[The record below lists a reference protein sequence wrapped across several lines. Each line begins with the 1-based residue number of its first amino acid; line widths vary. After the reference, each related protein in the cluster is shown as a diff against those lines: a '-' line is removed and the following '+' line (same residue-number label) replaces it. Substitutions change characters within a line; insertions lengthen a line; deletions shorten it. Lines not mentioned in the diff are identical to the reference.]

1 MVRAGG
7 WRWEL
12 GAGGGVAP
20 FTVAVLSC
28 EMKASYN
35 YSLRAAS
42 GFQLNFAFIFERNNQ
57 GIWKLD

>member
-1 MVRAGG
+1 MKWSEQEVGG
-7 WRWEL
+7 GSWGR
-12 GAGGGVAP
+12 GGGVAP

-42 GFQLNFAFIFERNNQ
+42 GFQLPLLSFLKKKNNQ
-57 GIWKLD
+57 GI